1 MIGFFMKKT
10 YFIGQV
16 HKYIGRNAGVML
28 MDSPIQ
34 LLEHTDQATKQ
45 MLENVRKRKKKFDET
60 KTWHYISIYVTLFFA
75 FVYIV
80 YFNFTI
86 YDSYSYSFLAALS
99 ASINDTVSVILI
111 GIVLVGLGSMN
122 VLKQQK
128 EKKEKEYQELRC
140 EIVDR
145 SKDLWKKEEEWKNRH
160 IVFEMMKN
168 KYDINLYHE
177 KK

>member
-1 MIGFFMKKT
+1 
-10 YFIGQV
+10 
-16 HKYIGRNAGVML
+16 

-34 LLEHTDQATKQ
+34 LLEYTDQATKQ
-45 MLENVRKRKKKFDET
+45 MLENVRKRKKKFDDT
-60 KTWHYISIYVTLFFA
+60 KLWHYISIYATLSLALIFMA
-75 FVYIV
+75 
-80 YFNFTI
+80 YFYFTI
-86 YDSYSYSFLAALS
+86 YLHFSYSFLAVLS
-99 ASINDTVSVILI
+99 ATINDSFSVSLLS
-111 GIVLVGLGSMN
+111 IVLIGLGSMN

-145 SKDLWKKEEEWKNRH
+145 SKDLWKKEDEWKNRH
-160 IVFEMMKN
+160 VVFETMKK